1 MVSFY
6 EVHKETVIDLDS
18 PGFVVYSGYT
28 LNSAAQVLNVSSV
41 TF

>member
-6 EVHKETVIDLDS
+6 EVYKETVIDLDS
-18 PGFVVYSGYT
+18 LEFVVSSGYT
-28 LNSAAQVLNVSSV
+28 LNSAAQVLHVSPV